1 MKSIELKVSKE
12 NINGRDTFFTTY
24 DLLKTAINNP
34 QEGFNVDE
42 MVKRLRLLNKV
53 DEHKELFDIKPENF
67 TDADLEKKATLELE
81 DADFTKL
88 KELFNS
94 VKWGVVS
101 QTIVDI
107 HTDLSK

>member
-1 MKSIELKVSKE
+1 MKSIELKVTKE
-12 NINGRDTFFTTY
+12 NVQGRDTFFTTF

-53 DEHKELFDIKPENF
+53 DEYKELFDIKPENF

-88 KELFNS
+88 KELFSN

>member
-1 MKSIELKVSKE
+1 
-12 NINGRDTFFTTY
+12 
-24 DLLKTAINNP
+24 
-34 QEGFNVDE
+34 

-88 KELFNS
+88 KELFS
-94 VKWGVVS
+94 GVKWGVVS

-107 HTDLSK
+107 HTDLNK

>member
-12 NINGRDTFFTTY
+12 NVQGRDTFFTTF

-53 DEHKELFDIKPENF
+53 DEHKELFDIKQENF

-88 KELFNS
+88 KELFNQ

>member
-1 MKSIELKVSKE
+1 MKSIELKVCKE
-12 NINGRDTFFTTY
+12 NVQGRDTFFTTV

-53 DEHKELFDIKPENF
+53 DEHKELFDIDPENF
-67 TDADLEKKATLELE
+67 TDADLEKKAALELE
-81 DADFTKL
+81 DADFAKL
-88 KELFNS
+88 KDLFSS

-101 QTIVDI
+101 KTIIDI
-107 HTDLSK
+107 HTELSK

>member
-1 MKSIELKVSKE
+1 MKSIELKVAKE
-12 NINGRDTFFTTY
+12 NVQGRDTFFTTF

-88 KELFNS
+88 KELFS
-94 VKWGVVS
+94 GVKWGVVS

-107 HTDLSK
+107 HTDLNK